1 MSNCSD
7 MCEMNS
13 SHFRKTNPSHCA
25 GMWDYEDDIRAQ
37 GRFRWRESVSCTRA
51 SERLSTRPPP
61 PDDAPNTNKEKWSGN
76 AAVLRLHSR
85 RRIAGFPA
93 WKPITQLR
101 RNAKKEK
108 KEKKSRGERKRH
120 QSCAGPYWRAQS
132 PSACGGRAAAST
144 PRPSAAGPGPS
155 LPARR
160 EPPRSPGPGART
172 LAARP
177 PAPGWQDVPLG
188 PPDSQLGNTNV
199 RGKRIK
205 LCNQLLVDRGISMT
219 DVAGIFLFTFLVF
232 YMPYNHLR

>member
-1 MSNCSD
+1 M
-7 MCEMNS
+7 
-13 SHFRKTNPSHCA
+13 H
-25 GMWDYEDDIRAQ
+25 
-37 GRFRWRESVSCTRA
+37 V
-51 SERLSTRPPP
+51 SERANVCPLGHHRLAMHRTPIKKSEAGTRPCCVC
-61 PDDAPNTNKEKWSGN
+61 T
-76 AAVLRLHSR
+76 H
-85 RRIAGFPA
+85 FPA
-93 WKPITQLR
+93 WKPIAQLR

-120 QSCAGPYWRAQS
+120 QSYARPYWRAQS

-205 LCNQLLVDRGISMT
+205 LCNLLVDRGISMT
-219 DVAGIFLFTFLVF
+219 DVAVIFLFTFLVF